1 MAVPTTLAQ
10 YYAQQASRGAPTIG
24 NLSGSSRKP
33 TSSTISFGSSGLPS
47 YITDAIKPSPTTSTS
62 TRDRVRDAMQQD
74 KKASQ
79 PIIREAT
86 GSQLDRFPDLSSVNT
101 MEPGTGAPSGT
112 TAAGPKPGS
121 VISDAVG
128 KVIGSAPGTGSGSTV
143 GGGSAGGGSSSG
155 GGGSS
160 AGGGGS
166 SAAPESEQIT
176 EEEANLNAEDT
187 EMYNQLLDISRIE
200 FENERADRLRQLRN
214 LETELFGG
222 GGTLEQTEFDQEQGR
237 RRLAAQM
244 AGRGTLQGGAY
255 AGGER
260 GLGTLQQRSQDYQIQ
275 NLIRPFQQQTDTDM
289 LYNLGIG
296 FDPAEEGFGG
306 IFSMMPSEEFDWTT
320 TEAGRLATAQA
331 RQRAFEAL
339 LSGLVTV

>member
-10 YYAQQASRGAPTIG
+10 YYAQQASRGGPTVG
-24 NLSGSSRKP
+24 NLTGSSPSR
-33 TSSTISFGSSGLPS
+33 SSSVTFGSSGLPS
-47 YITDAIKPSPTTSTS
+47 YITDAIKPSPSTTPTS
-62 TRDRVRDAMQQD
+62 TRDRVREAMQQD

-86 GSQLDRFPDLSSVNT
+86 RFIPDLSDVNIMPAGDFT
-101 MEPGTGAPSGT
+101 PEGT

-121 VISDAVG
+121 VISDQVG
-128 KVIGSAPGTGSGSTV
+128 KVIGSAPDTGSGPT
-143 GGGSAGGGSSSG
+143 GGGPTGGSS
-155 GGGSS
+155 GSS
-160 AGGGGS
+160 GSTGSSGSSGS
-166 SAAPESEQIT
+166 SAAAAEPEPEVEPT
-176 EEEANLNAEDT
+176 PLDAEET
-187 EMYNQLLDISRIE
+187 EMYQQLLDIARIE

-222 GGTLEQTEFDQEQGR
+222 GGTVEQTEFDQEQAR

-260 GLGTLQQRSQDYQIQ
+260 GLGTLQQRSQDYDIQ

-306 IFSMMPSEEFDWTT
+306 IFSMLPSEEFDWTT
-320 TEAGRLATAQA
+320 TEAGRLAAAQA

-339 LSGLVTV
+339 LSGLVTL